1 MSEFI
6 ILPKQEFIE
15 ILEDILKKRTDH
27 LEVLINSKLKSD
39 NETQEYLTIKE
50 TTELLKVSRQTLTDW
65 KKTKIL
71 TPHYIG
77 KRVLYNKQEVINR
90 VEKRN

>member
-6 ILPKQEFIE
+6 ILPKQELIE
-15 ILEDILKKRTDH
+15 IFEDILKKRTDY
-27 LEVLINSKLKSD
+27 LEVLINSKLKRD

-65 KKTKIL
+65 KKTKLL
-71 TPHYIG
+71 TPHHIG